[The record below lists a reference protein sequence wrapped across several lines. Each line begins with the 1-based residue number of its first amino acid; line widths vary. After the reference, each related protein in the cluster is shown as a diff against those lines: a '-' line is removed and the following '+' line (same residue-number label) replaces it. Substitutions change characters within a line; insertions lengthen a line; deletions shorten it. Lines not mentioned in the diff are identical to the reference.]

1 MENILDIK
9 TKSKII
15 ISFLVIFAATIFTI
29 GFSTIN
35 IKTIDKINAEI
46 DELELIGNFLVAF
59 RSDVNRAMV
68 VEQNL
73 LLPNKKNIENVLNEM
88 QDFNIQSL
96 KTFDQV
102 GGYIH
107 KYPKIKSEIDYL
119 KAQIIEY
126 VTFRKSLMTT
136 MSEGRVG
143 EALSFSDQ
151 MIDKYDKIRDDIM
164 KLEDS
169 IRLDSKNLRGHVM
182 YLKGRLEKMGVLF
195 AILLTSIIVT
205 IAIYIVRIFSQ
216 ISSELRRGI
225 EVLSTSSAEILSTIA
240 EISAGAAETATAV
253 AETSATIEEVRQT
266 ASVANQKAK
275 ILIDSSQR
283 VAESVEK
290 GRNSLNEIVHG
301 MEHIDLHMK
310 KISDTVLKLSEQNR
324 RIGDITSTVS
334 DIADQSN
341 LLAVNAAIEAAKA
354 GEHGRGFTI
363 IAQEIRNLA
372 DQSKRATQQVK
383 EILNEVNKSVSNA
396 VGVTVEAA
404 KTVET
409 GKELVVQSE
418 DIIDLL
424 AHNIEDA
431 GEVSL
436 QISSSNH
443 QQMAGMDQIV
453 PAMENIKTAT
463 EQNVKGLHLTQ
474 NATQSIHSIGLSIKE
489 IMNKYK
495 L

>member
-205 IAIYIVRIFSQ
+205 IAIYIVRI
-216 ISSELRRGI
+216 
-225 EVLSTSSAEILSTIA
+225 
-240 EISAGAAETATAV
+240 
-253 AETSATIEEVRQT
+253 
-266 ASVANQKAK
+266 
-275 ILIDSSQR
+275 
-283 VAESVEK
+283 
-290 GRNSLNEIVHG
+290 
-301 MEHIDLHMK
+301 
-310 KISDTVLKLSEQNR
+310 
-324 RIGDITSTVS
+324 
-334 DIADQSN
+334 
-341 LLAVNAAIEAAKA
+341 
-354 GEHGRGFTI
+354 
-363 IAQEIRNLA
+363 
-372 DQSKRATQQVK
+372 
-383 EILNEVNKSVSNA
+383 
-396 VGVTVEAA
+396 
-404 KTVET
+404 
-409 GKELVVQSE
+409 
-418 DIIDLL
+418 
-424 AHNIEDA
+424 
-431 GEVSL
+431 
-436 QISSSNH
+436 
-443 QQMAGMDQIV
+443 
-453 PAMENIKTAT
+453 
-463 EQNVKGLHLTQ
+463 
-474 NATQSIHSIGLSIKE
+474 
-489 IMNKYK
+489 
-495 L
+495 